1 MYEAPPKAEST
12 DDPQMQI
19 KSLPSSELS
28 SLHSEVDPSL
38 LPISLGG
45 EQEDK
50 VRIIQDHQDDKL
62 RIILGRFCAP
72 VMKFQNREET
82 PLGWWLHGKETQ
94 ITKKRS
100 ARCFLINYELLT
112 TAVSHCTMLLS
123 IEIRERK
130 IVKSKWMDFAHF
142 STKYDFLVSTLVKLQ
157 IFIPKNVKLTHNST
171 PDVMI

>member
-1 MYEAPPKAEST
+1 MHLSLHLNIFCQDFTGILMYVWCKLPQKAEST

-123 IEIRERK
+123 IEI
-130 IVKSKWMDFAHF
+130 
-142 STKYDFLVSTLVKLQ
+142 
-157 IFIPKNVKLTHNST
+157 
-171 PDVMI
+171 